1 MEEPSQI
8 QQEKAAPEDVPDAE
22 PENVS
27 EPEPAADAAE
37 AGPQALTDEE
47 AVPAEPARLVY
58 GDENLPNKDAFV
70 LIILEMD
77 LPRLSRTN
85 FMRKLIRLRS
95 I

>member
-8 QQEKAAPEDVPDAE
+8 QQEKAAPENVPDAE

-37 AGPQALTDEE
+37 AEPQALTDEE
-47 AVPAEPARLVY
+47 AVPADPARLVY

-70 LIILEMD
+70 LMILGDGFTKTEQD
-77 LPRLSRTN
+77 K
-85 FMRKLIRLRS
+85 F
-95 I
+95 

>member
-37 AGPQALTDEE
+37 AGP
-47 AVPAEPARLVY
+47 
-58 GDENLPNKDAFV
+58 
-70 LIILEMD
+70 
-77 LPRLSRTN
+77 
-85 FMRKLIRLRS
+85 
-95 I
+95 